1 MRRHTIPQK
10 IYFFLGSLVI
20 SVFSLMPILWI
31 ISTSFKKSEDIYAF
45 PPQWIPRSPTLE
57 HYISVLNNSS
67 MMRYFLNTVIISTAS
82 TVLALIIAVLAA
94 YGFSR
99 FRFKGKK
106 LILGAI
112 LFSRVLPRV
121 ALIIPFFIILRRLN
135 LLNTYPGIV
144 MVYLIIGMPI
154 TIWLTKGFFD
164 NIPIEIEESAVLDGC
179 GPLTI
184 LFKLIVPIA
193 APAIG
198 AVGMY
203 AFILSWNEFL
213 LALALTTDIS
223 TQPISIGLAYYKL
236 EFGISWGNLM
246 AGSVLM
252 SIPAVIVFTL
262 FQKQFVSGMMS
273 GSVKG

>member
-1 MRRHTIPQK
+1 MRRHRGTQK
-10 IYFFLGSLVI
+10 AYFLIGSLLI
-20 SVFSLMPILWI
+20 SIFSLAPILWVV
-31 ISTSFKKSEDIYAF
+31 STSFKKPDAIYTF
-45 PPQWIPRSPTLE
+45 PPQWIPTSPTLS
-57 HYISVLNNSS
+57 HYKVVLNDPS
-67 MMRYFLNTVIISTAS
+67 MLHYFLNTVVISTLS
-82 TVLALIIAVLAA
+82 TILAVMIAVLGA

-99 FRFKGKK
+99 FRFKGHKW
-106 LILGAI
+106 ILGAI

-121 ALIIPFFIILRRLN
+121 ALIIPFFIILRKLN
-135 LLNTYPGIV
+135 LLNTYPGLVI
-144 MVYLIIGMPI
+144 VYLMVGLPI

-164 NIPIEIEESAVLDGC
+164 NIPLEIEESAVLDGC

-184 LFKLIVPIA
+184 LFRLIIPIA
-193 APAIG
+193 APAVA

-236 EFGISWGNLM
+236 EFGVSWGELM
-246 AGSVLM
+246 AGSTLM
-252 SIPAVIVFTL
+252 SIPAVVVFMI
-262 FQKQFVSGMMS
+262 FQKQLIAGMMA